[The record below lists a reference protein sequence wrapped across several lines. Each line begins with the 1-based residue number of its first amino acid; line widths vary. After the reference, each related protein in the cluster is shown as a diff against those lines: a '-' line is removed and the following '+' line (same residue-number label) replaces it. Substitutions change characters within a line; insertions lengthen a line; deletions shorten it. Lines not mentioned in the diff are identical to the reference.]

1 MWGISWAKKSGKA
14 DTYDKEGKIPVIRAS
29 ICTGEKVAGF
39 KDEQTGKFQEL
50 MVIRTGEDMKRFLKM
65 YGVREEEIKKE
76 W

>member
-1 MWGISWAKKSGKA
+1 MFWKKHTEKQE
-14 DTYDKEGKIPVIRAS
+14 DYDKQ
-29 ICTGEKVAGF
+29 KVAGF

>member
-1 MWGISWAKKSGKA
+1 MTSRERSPGNPGQ
-14 DTYDKEGKIPVIRAS
+14 AS
-29 ICTGEKVAGF
+29 APGEKVAGF

>member
-1 MWGISWAKKSGKA
+1 MFWKKHTEKQE
-14 DTYDKEGKIPVIRAS
+14 DYDKQGKIPVIRSS